1 MQMNEKSA
9 TYTEN
14 YTQTR
19 YSLDSKRTLVWKVF
33 VPFLQKKFHIQ
44 GHVLDVGC
52 GFGDFINHIQ
62 TSQKSALDAN
72 PEMKKFLDP
81 SIEFKGGFTSDLKT
95 AFKAKDFDWIFS
107 SNLLEHLT
115 REQVTD
121 FFNDCK
127 NLLKPGGSLLIFMP
141 NYRFCSNEYFDDYTH
156 LTPISDRSLCDW
168 LRACG
173 YKIDFVHP
181 RFMPF
186 SVKDSK
192 LPITSWLV
200 KLWLLSPFKP
210 GGKQML
216 IKASRAE

>member
-1 MQMNEKSA
+1 MNEKNS
-9 TYTEN
+9 TYTSA

-19 YSLDSKRTLVWKVF
+19 YSLDSKRSLVWKVF
-33 VPFLQKKFHIQ
+33 APYLQKKFQIQ

-62 TSQKSALDAN
+62 TNRKSALDAN
-72 PEMKKFLDP
+72 SEMKTFLDP
-81 SIEFKGGFTSDLKT
+81 SVDFKAGLTSDLKSS
-95 AFKAKDFDWIFS
+95 FKAHDFDWIFS

-115 REQVTD
+115 RDQVTE
-121 FFNDCK
+121 FFLDCK

-141 NYRFCSNEYFDDYTH
+141 NYRFCSKEYFDDYTH
-156 LTPISDRSLCDW
+156 ITPISDRSISDW
-168 LRACG
+168 LSSCG
-173 YKIDFVHP
+173 YQVKFVHP

-186 SVKDSK
+186 SVKDSR

-210 GGKQML
+210 GKQML
-216 IKASRAE
+216 IHATTPNL

>member
-1 MQMNEKSA
+1 MSEKRTA
-9 TYTEN
+9 

-19 YSLDSKRTLVWKVF
+19 YNLDAKRSLVWKVF
-33 VPFLQKKFHIQ
+33 APFLQNKFQIH
-44 GHVLDVGC
+44 GSVLDIGC
-52 GFGDFINHIQ
+52 GFGDFINNIQ
-62 TSQKSALDAN
+62 APRKSALDAN
-72 PEMKKFLDP
+72 AEMKQFLSPEID
-81 SIEFKGGFTSDLKT
+81 FKPGLTSDLKT
-95 AFKAKDFDWIFS
+95 SFKANDFDWIFS

-115 REQVTD
+115 RDQVTD
-121 FFNDCK
+121 FFNDCRS
-127 NLLKPGGSLLIFMP
+127 LLKDTGSLLIFMP

-156 LTPISDRSLCDW
+156 ITPISDQSLCDW

-173 YKIDFVHP
+173 YQIEFIHP

-210 GGKQML
+210 GKQML
-216 IKASRAE
+216 IRATKAKTH